1 MEYVVG
7 PILALLVGMKF
18 SVYKAKKAEDSLKSL
33 EAKVETIVARIDQ
46 TDKEMPKRL
55 MATITPVAVAV
66 KKLNEQVGL

>member
-18 SVYKAKKAEDSLKSL
+18 SVYKTKKAEDSLKSL

>member
-7 PILALLVGMKF
+7 PILALLLGMKF
-18 SVYKAKKAEDSLKSL
+18 TVYKTKKAEDSLKSL

>member
-18 SVYKAKKAEDSLKSL
+18 SVYKTNKL
-33 EAKVETIVARIDQ
+33 EESVTDLQAKVESIVIRLDQ
-46 TDKEMPKRL
+46 TDADMPKRL
-55 MATITPVAVAV
+55 MATVAPVAVAV